1 MLYRINRFG
10 IQQTSKVA
18 GIVYFV
24 IGLLVIPFLFLAM
37 MAPPKPGAESNPKM
51 SLLVAVLL
59 PFFYGII
66 GYLTTAL
73 ALWIYNAVAK
83 RIGGV
88 ELDIVYAAEP
98 PSEQSPTL

>member
-18 GIVYFV
+18 GVVYFV
-24 IGLLVIPFLFLAM
+24 VGILIIPFFFLAM
-37 MAPPKPGAESNPKM
+37 MAPAKPGAEANRPI
-51 SLLVAVLL
+51 SLVVVVLL

-73 ALWIYNAVAK
+73 GLWIYNAVAK